1 MFGIDTTEDRY
12 RQQDRQAQTVG
23 QTQRQTGTYNRTD
36 TTDKHRQQD
45 RHNRQTGTDSRTDTA
60 DRQAQ
65 TIRSDQKHTTDRLQT
80 DREIN
85 GEFKFV
91 LKFVIKLIKISF
103 SLHPLM

>member
-1 MFGIDTTEDRY
+1 MGQTQHTDRY
-12 RQQDRQAQTVG
+12 RQWDRQAQTVG
-23 QTQRQTGTYNRTD
+23 QTQQTNTDNRTD
-36 TTDKHRQQD
+36 IT
-45 RHNRQTGTDSRTDTA
+45 

-65 TIRSDQKHTTDRLQT
+65 TADRQTQTTGSDQKHTTERLQT
-80 DREIN
+80 DKEIN